1 MRPFK
6 GAGHKLFH
14 QLVPDHPVLQRW
26 ALLWCLLFLADRN
39 DDSLP
44 RRRPLPRSI
53 QSLAVPPP
61 SEGLIRCDDS
71 WGLLPS
77 DRSTSCNTL
86 DGDRV
91 EQNKLA
97 PLRSPETW
105 TSSSGSFVVPLEKMC
120 CFLPQTFF
128 PPQRPPDSKLEHI
141 LTLSRPSLF
150 RFFEACVR
158 RSSRSI
164 TSHSQLRLCFT

>member
-1 MRPFK
+1 MLNR
-6 GAGHKLFH
+6 
-14 QLVPDHPVLQRW
+14 R
-26 ALLWCLLFLADRN
+26 ALLRCLLLLADTN

-44 RRRPLPRSI
+44 RRRPLPCSI
-53 QSLAVPPP
+53 QTLSVPPP
-61 SEGLIRCDDS
+61 SEGFIRCDDS

-77 DRSTSCNTL
+77 DRSTYCNTL

-91 EQNKLA
+91 EQNNLA
-97 PLRSPETW
+97 PLHSPERW

-120 CFLPQTFF
+120 CFLPQTSF
-128 PPQRPPDSKLEHI
+128 PPQRPPDGKLEQI

-164 TSHSQLRLCFT
+164 TSHCQLRLWLT